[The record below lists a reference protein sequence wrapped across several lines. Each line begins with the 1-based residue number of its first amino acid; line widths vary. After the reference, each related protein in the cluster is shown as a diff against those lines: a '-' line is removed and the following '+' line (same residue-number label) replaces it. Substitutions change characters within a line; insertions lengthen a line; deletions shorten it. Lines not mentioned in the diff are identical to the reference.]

1 METDVLVVGAGPV
14 GLMMAAELRRHDV
27 RCRIIDKLT
36 EPAPYCKAIGVQPRT
51 LEIWEQLGIATE
63 MINDGIWLRGM
74 WAFVNGREIKRV
86 EMDLSDLPYGF
97 LGLPQYDTERILAA
111 HLATFGT
118 PVERGVELQAF
129 RQTDEGVA
137 AMLAKADGATE
148 TLRCR

>member
-14 GLMMAAELRRHDV
+14 GLMMAAELRRHGV
-27 RCRIIDKLT
+27 HCRIIDKLT

-63 MINDGIWLRGM
+63 MINGGIWLRGM

-118 PVERGVELQAF
+118 PVERGMELQAF
-129 RQTDEGVA
+129 RQTDKGVA
-137 AMLAKADGATE
+137 ATLAKAWA
-148 TLRCR
+148 